1 MDRALIKNSRKV
13 QITQARACVQAR
25 ATVNVEMILI
35 N

>member
-1 MDRALIKNSRKV
+1 MDRPLIKNSRKV
-13 QITQARACVQAR
+13 QITQEDDVQAR

>member
-1 MDRALIKNSRKV
+1 MDRPLIKNSRKV
-13 QITQARACVQAR
+13 QITQEDDVQAH